1 LLVVLA
7 LVAATLPVAACKR
20 RARPSAPAPAESAL
34 AAPAPPPAASS
45 AEAAEPAAPL
55 PVASA
60 VVPSPAVFADG
71 GAPKGYERATVWDI
85 VSTDDGAAVLV
96 LDASST
102 TVLPIFVGGT
112 EAMTIRLRLSGERYA
127 RPLTHDLLASLV
139 NELGGRPVKAQIDDL
154 RDDTFYGSVFVRQGD
169 RVLQIDA
176 RPSDA
181 IAIALGSHVPLF
193 VSRSVM
199 LGSGVSRAEIE
210 KEEREQE
217 MGKQKKGNPISL

>member
-1 LLVVLA
+1 V
-7 LVAATLPVAACKR
+7 T
-20 RARPSAPAPAESAL
+20 
-34 AAPAPPPAASS
+34 
-45 AEAAEPAAPL
+45 
-55 PVASA
+55 
-60 VVPSPAVFADG
+60 
-71 GAPKGYERATVWDI
+71 
-85 VSTDDGAAVLV
+85 TDDGAAVLI
-96 LDASST
+96 LDAKST

-112 EAMTIRLRLSGERYA
+112 EAMTIRLRMSGQRYA

-139 NELGGRPVKAQIDDL
+139 TELGGRPVKAQIDDL

-217 MGKQKKGNPISL
+217 MGKEKKGNPISL